1 MALRI
6 ESQSEVIPGY
16 RLLERLG
23 GGGFGEVWKAQA
35 PGGLMKAIKIVHGDL
50 GAGASGASG
59 GQRAQEEL
67 RALQRVQAVRHP
79 YLLSIERYDIVENR
93 LLIVTELADCN
104 LWDRFQECR
113 SRR

>member
-1 MALRI
+1 MVLRI
-6 ESQSEVIPGY
+6 EPQSEVIPGY

-23 GGGFGEVWKAQA
+23 SGGFGEVWKAQA

-67 RALQRVQAVRHP
+67 RALQRGQAVRHP
-79 YLLSIERYDIVENR
+79 YLLSIERYDNVENR
-93 LLIVTELADCN
+93 PLIVPASCASNIRE
-104 LWDRFQECR
+104 
-113 SRR
+113 